1 MLRIEFEYRDEMSRW
16 EWRRQT
22 CTCRSVEEAKRFYG
36 LDGDDCEWRI
46 VSVEDDEEKAASET
60 EAPKLSGFSGEEH
73 CVETAKALYELRL
86 LMSRM
91 KAELEEKNRALALL
105 GALIE
110 DVETDAELGGFFCR
124 IEEADAEAAKGK
136 EALRRASTSPISA
149 ASSSSARRTSTDG
162 GKLAFCC
169 EFNPFNQ
176 EIPWGPARKMTREGE
191 QPPVENPAKE

>member
-22 CTCRSVEEAKRFYG
+22 CTCRSVEEAERFYG

-46 VSVEDDEEKAASET
+46 VSVEDEEKTASET

-86 LMSRM
+86 LVSRM
-91 KAELEEKNRALALL
+91 TAELEEKDRALALL

-110 DVETDAELGGFFCR
+110 DVETDAELGGFFYR
-124 IEEADAEAAKGK
+124 VEEAESEAAKGK
-136 EALRRASTSPISA
+136 GAL
-149 ASSSSARRTSTDG
+149 
-162 GKLAFCC
+162 
-169 EFNPFNQ
+169 Q
-176 EIPWGPARKMTREGE
+176 
-191 QPPVENPAKE
+191 